1 MDFFSSFDGFDLFMV
16 AFVVVLFA
24 VVVAARRHIDLHYFN
39 LFDRMHEHATQVP
52 YVCVSLN
59 LQLLDA
65 PNLSWAG
72 GIRCYRGID
81 LENKTT
87 EFLLK
92 RVGNGY
98 GMWIRTKGGE
108 YMLKRTTGNHSCIDI
123 HVDQHD
129 WTEHFADFL
138 EA

>member
-1 MDFFSSFDGFDLFMV
+1 MEFFSPLDGFDLFMV
-16 AFVVVLFA
+16 AVIVILFAAVVLG
-24 VVVAARRHIDLHYFN
+24 RRHIDLHYFN
-39 LFDRMHEHATQVP
+39 LFDRMHENAVKVP
-52 YVCVSLN
+52 YHCVSLN

-65 PNLSWAG
+65 HNLSWAG
-72 GIRCYRGID
+72 GIRCYRGMD

-92 RVGNGY
+92 RVGSGY
-98 GMWIRTKGGE
+98 AMWIRTKGGE
-108 YMLKRTTGNHSCIDI
+108 YMIKRTTGEHSCIDI

-129 WTEHFADFL
+129 WTENFADFL